1 MYRAERNRTTNIT
14 ITLTKDQKNT
24 FYSNLGKCGF
34 ISPKGDGVMYTKLD
48 HEHFLNKLLFSVKE
62 NVDEE
67 CRPTNVKVYLIA
79 FAGFIYLE
87 FDSALNGHDRF
98 FTYAEYLR
106 FVPTLIEKLGVKWY
120 PINDMSMIHRLAET
134 DS

>member
-1 MYRAERNRTTNIT
+1 MSTT
-14 ITLTKDQKNT
+14 ITLTKDQKDT

-48 HEHFLNKLLFSVKE
+48 LEHFLNKLLFSVKE
-62 NVDEE
+62 TVDEE
-67 CRPTNVKVYLIA
+67 CRPTNVKVYLSA

-87 FDSALNGHDRF
+87 FDSAINGHDRF

-106 FVPTLIEKLGVKWY
+106 FVPTLLEKLGIKWH

-134 DS
+134 AS

>member
-1 MYRAERNRTTNIT
+1 MNIT
-14 ITLTKDQKNT
+14 ITLTKDQKDT

-48 HEHFLNKLLFSVKE
+48 LEHFLNKLLFSVKE
-62 NVDEE
+62 NADEE
-67 CRPTNVKVYLIA
+67 CRPTNVKVYLSA

-106 FVPTLIEKLGVKWY
+106 FVPTLLEKLGIKWR
-120 PINDMSMIHRLAET
+120 PMNDMSMIHRLAET
-134 DS
+134 AS

>member
-1 MYRAERNRTTNIT
+1 MNIT
-14 ITLTKDQKNT
+14 ITLTKDQKDT

-48 HEHFLNKLLFSVKE
+48 LEHFLNKLLFSVKE
-62 NVDEE
+62 TVDEE
-67 CRPTNVKVYLIA
+67 CRPTNVKVYLSA

-87 FDSALNGHDRF
+87 FDSAINGHDRF

-106 FVPTLIEKLGVKWY
+106 FVPTLLEKLGIKWH

-134 DS
+134 SS

>member
-1 MYRAERNRTTNIT
+1 MNNIT
-14 ITLTKDQKNT
+14 ITLTKDQKDT

-34 ISPKGDGVMYTKLD
+34 ISPKGDGAMYTKLD
-48 HEHFLNKLLFSVKE
+48 LEHFLNKLLFSVKE
-62 NVDEE
+62 TVDEE
-67 CRPTNVKVYLIA
+67 CRPTNVKVYLSA

-106 FVPTLIEKLGVKWY
+106 FVPTLLEKLGIKWQ
-120 PINDMSMIHRLAET
+120 PMNDMSMIHRLAET

>member
-1 MYRAERNRTTNIT
+1 MNIT
-14 ITLTKDQKNT
+14 ITLTKDQKDT

-34 ISPKGDGVMYTKLD
+34 ISQKGDGVMYTKLD
-48 HEHFLNKLLFSVKE
+48 LEHFLNKLLFSVKE
-62 NVDEE
+62 TVDEE
-67 CRPTNVKVYLIA
+67 CRPTNVKVYLSA

-106 FVPTLIEKLGVKWY
+106 FVPTLLEKLGIKWH

-134 DS
+134 AS

>member
-1 MYRAERNRTTNIT
+1 MNIT
-14 ITLTKDQKNT
+14 ITLTKDQKDT

-48 HEHFLNKLLFSVKE
+48 LEHFLNKLLFSVKE
-62 NVDEE
+62 TVDEE
-67 CRPTNVKVYLIA
+67 CRPTNVKVYLSA

-87 FDSALNGHDRF
+87 FDSAINGHDRF

-106 FVPTLIEKLGVKWY
+106 FVPTLLEKLGIKWS

-134 DS
+134 AS

>member
-1 MYRAERNRTTNIT
+1 MNVT
-14 ITLTKDQKNT
+14 ITLTKAQKDT

-48 HEHFLNKLLFSVKE
+48 LEHFLNKLLFSVRE
-62 NVDEE
+62 TVDEE
-67 CRPTNVKVYLIA
+67 CRPTNVKVYLSE

-87 FDSALNGHDRF
+87 FDSELNGHDRF

-106 FVPTLIEKLGVKWY
+106 FVPTLLEKLGIKWR

-134 DS
+134 AS

>member
-1 MYRAERNRTTNIT
+1 MSTT
-14 ITLTKDQKNT
+14 ITLTKDQKDT

-48 HEHFLNKLLFSVKE
+48 LEHFLNKLLFSVKE
-62 NVDEE
+62 TVDEE
-67 CRPTNVKVYLIA
+67 CRPTNVKVYLSA

-87 FDSALNGHDRF
+87 FDSAINWHDRF

-106 FVPTLIEKLGVKWY
+106 FVPTLLEKLGIKWH

-134 DS
+134 AS

>member
-1 MYRAERNRTTNIT
+1 MNNIT
-14 ITLTKDQKNT
+14 ITLTKDQKDT

-34 ISPKGDGVMYTKLD
+34 VSPKGDGVMYTKLD
-48 HEHFLNKLLFSVKE
+48 LEHFLNKLLFSVKE
-62 NVDEE
+62 TVDEE
-67 CRPTNVKVYLIA
+67 CRPTNVKVYLSA

-106 FVPTLIEKLGVKWY
+106 FVPTLLEKLGIKWS
-120 PINDMSMIHRLAET
+120 PINDLSMIHRLAET

>member
-1 MYRAERNRTTNIT
+1 MNVT
-14 ITLTKDQKNT
+14 ITLTKAQKDT

-48 HEHFLNKLLFSVKE
+48 LEHFLNKLLFSVRE
-62 NVDEE
+62 TVDEE
-67 CRPTNVKVYLIA
+67 CRPTNVKVYLSE

-106 FVPTLIEKLGVKWY
+106 FVPTLLEKLGIKWR

-134 DS
+134 AS